1 MTESGRLPLYFC
13 TGLISRKTLWQ
24 GNKSP
29 TVVSCP
35 LAFIAFVCLFLL
47 SFYSLS
53 RYVASRV
60 DTQAPVDS
68 LRGLSF
74 KNFGSRD
81 FPAVASKKLLTKSS
95 LQLQCGHSAPK
106 SKAQTINR
114 TIMELQLGALSW
126 ISLFQEMSH
135 PFSYGKIPR

>member
-1 MTESGRLPLYFC
+1 MEGYLCIFVLGLSLGSHSG
-13 TGLISRKTLWQ
+13 
-24 GNKSP
+24 KSP

-53 RYVASRV
+53 RYAASRV